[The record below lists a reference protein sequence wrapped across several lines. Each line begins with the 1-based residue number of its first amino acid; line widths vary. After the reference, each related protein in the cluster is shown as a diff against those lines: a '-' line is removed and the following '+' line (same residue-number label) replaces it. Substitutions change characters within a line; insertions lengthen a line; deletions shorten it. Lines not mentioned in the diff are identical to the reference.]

1 MAVSEL
7 SASIFISDLS
17 RCLLKSMER
26 LWLQRVCDSG
36 VSVSSLKVR
45 SSCHHVAAQ
54 EHCRSASAA
63 AGYAGA
69 AAAGTGRWSGRRD
82 LTDLAR
88 R

>member
-17 RCLLKSMER
+17 RCLLKSMGR

-36 VSVSSLKVR
+36 VSGLSLKAR
-45 SSCHHVAAQ
+45 SSCHHIAAQ
-54 EHCRSASAA
+54 EHCSSASAA
-63 AGYAGA
+63 GYAAA
-69 AAAGTGRWSGRRD
+69 AAAGAGRWSGRRD
-82 LTDLAR
+82 RTDVAR